1 MVTVAVRD
9 GLGNLTQEQSPD
21 RGTTAATFDAAGNL
35 LTRTDARG
43 VTVTTTYD
51 ALNRPLTETYSTG
64 ETVTTT
70 YDSAPGC
77 TLGIGRRCR
86 VQDSAGQTTYA
97 YDAHGRVTG
106 ETPAVS

>member
-70 YDSAPGC
+70 YGQRARLHAGFKLHPGASS
-77 TLGIGRRCR
+77 LGCLRRIR
-86 VQDSAGQTTYA
+86 TIQTQ
-97 YDAHGRVTG
+97 
-106 ETPAVS
+106 